1 MDINEWLRSRRPV
14 PPDQLMARMQSAL
27 SNSPSTSL
35 SESLIGAATRILA
48 DAAHSERANERAT
61 ALDLLAADA
70 LITYA
75 VEAAADDQS
84 RFTEETDAIIK
95 RVAEISR
102 T

>member
-1 MDINEWLRSRRPV
+1 MDINDWLRSRRPV

-35 SESLIGAATRILA
+35 SESLIGAATKILA
-48 DAAHSERANERAT
+48 EAAHSERANERET
-61 ALDLLAADA
+61 ALDLLAADG

-75 VEAAADDQS
+75 VEAAAELQS
-84 RFTEETDAIIK
+84 GFTDETAAMIK